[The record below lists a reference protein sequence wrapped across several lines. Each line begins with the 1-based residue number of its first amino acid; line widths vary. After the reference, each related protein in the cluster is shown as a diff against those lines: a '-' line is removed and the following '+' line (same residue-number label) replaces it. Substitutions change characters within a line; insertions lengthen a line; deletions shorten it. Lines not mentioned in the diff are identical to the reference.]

1 MIKKNYFIF
10 GYGSIIWD
18 NKDVEPLD
26 IIDAKLIGARRS
38 FNKKSNVSR
47 GTKSKPG
54 LVLGLEYGGE
64 CQGKVIVIKEEYYS
78 KILKREGGYE
88 PINSSISKN
97 IKVININ
104 NDEEIENCIVFFP
117 NPKGPN
123 FVSSDVDL
131 KQKADIILKGEK
143 GKRSDSKD
151 YLSEIRK
158 YLKEEGIIDNEI
170 EKLYKLVFESI
181 M

>member
-18 NKDVEPLD
+18 NKDIEPLD
-26 IIDAKLIGARRS
+26 IIDAKLIGAHRS

-64 CQGKVIVIKEEYYS
+64 CQGKVIVIKEEHYS

-88 PINSSISKN
+88 PINSSLSKI
-97 IKVININ
+97 IKVIDIN
-104 NDEEIENCIVFFP
+104 KDEEIENCIVFFP
-117 NPKGPN
+117 NPNGPN

-131 KQKADIILKGEK
+131 KQKSDIILKGEK
-143 GKRSDSKD
+143 GKRSDSKE

-170 EKLYKLVFESI
+170 EKLYKLVFDNI